1 VECARGFARQR
12 DQVGGTVSNDTMG
25 SAVPAKVVPISVAA
39 TARRERPRAV
49 TADEDDW
56 RPVGVQHA
64 VLAGGGW
71 TLCGVAV
78 RRWRIF
84 AEVPFGG
91 SGRPA
96 CPRCLAEAGR
106 VRARLGA

>member
-1 VECARGFARQR
+1 MSNETICA
-12 DQVGGTVSNDTMG
+12 
-25 SAVPAKVVPISVAA
+25 VVPIGVAA
-39 TARRERPRAV
+39 TARRRESPALGSD
-49 TADEDDW
+49 AHEW
-56 RPVGVQHA
+56 LPVGVQHG

-78 RRWRIF
+78 RRWRVF

-96 CPRCLAEAGR
+96 CPRCVAEAGR